1 MLNKF
6 TKTGWLFLLVFAIL
20 SYGCTSSPVDNS
32 GSSTIINDDKRPP
45 RYNYAIELMKREDYD
60 KASEVFLALE
70 PEYTHPDLYTNM
82 AIIYLHKAKL
92 DTAKEYIEK
101 SISIRPG
108 NYQSQNIHGVIL
120 RKIGKFDE
128 AIAAYNTSIANNGK
142 YPDAYL
148 NIAILYDIYLNNANK
163 ALPYYEKYKQ
173 LAGNDQN
180 IDKWIVEVTRRAK

>member
-1 MLNKF
+1 
-6 TKTGWLFLLVFAIL
+6 
-20 SYGCTSSPVDNS
+20 
-32 GSSTIINDDKRPP
+32 
-45 RYNYAIELMKREDYD
+45 
-60 KASEVFLALE
+60 
-70 PEYTHPDLYTNM
+70 
-82 AIIYLHKAKL
+82 
-92 DTAKEYIEK
+92 
-101 SISIRPG
+101 
-108 NYQSQNIHGVIL
+108 VIL